1 MILSTSE
8 VFRIMESELEKFQ
21 ESVEISESNLKLIV
35 DFESTKLEPVKN
47 QMEIEG
53 IKYKKT
59 QIKKGEIV
67 DLRKKNKKK
76 NNDNT
81 LF

>member
-1 MILSTSE
+1 
-8 VFRIMESELEKFQ
+8 MESELEKFQ
-21 ESVEISESNLKLIV
+21 ESAEISESNLKLIV
-35 DFESTKLEPVKN
+35 DFESTKLEPIKN

-53 IKYKKT
+53 IKYKKA
-59 QIKKGEIV
+59 QIKKGGTL
-67 DLRKKNKKK
+67 DLSKKNKKK

>member
-1 MILSTSE
+1 MIHSTSE
-8 VFRIMESELEKFQ
+8 VFKIMESELEKFQ
-21 ESVEISESNLKLIV
+21 ESFELSESNLKLIV

-59 QIKKGEIV
+59 QIKKGEV
-67 DLRKKNKKK
+67 LDLRKKNKRK